1 MYALA
6 VAGLNGELG
15 RNSLRW
21 KCWFGDA
28 APAFLQG
35 QQRDSERQLPLYMAR
50 PRDPLI
56 DLTPFWK
63 TDLYQLCG
71 NIHGLP
77 NAPHLWCQEVKGRL
91 RGIGYR
97 QHDFDKMML
106 CKYDSD
112 DNLQSA
118 VICYVEDFLGIHRHD
133 YDAEG
138 LHDLG
143 ANFATLTQV
152 LHQE

>member
-1 MYALA
+1 MGFPMHRTCGVKKSKA
-6 VAGLNGELG
+6 
-15 RNSLRW
+15 
-21 KCWFGDA
+21 
-28 APAFLQG
+28 
-35 QQRDSERQLPLYMAR
+35 DS
-50 PRDPLI
+50 
-56 DLTPFWK
+56 
-63 TDLYQLCG
+63 
-71 NIHGLP
+71 
-77 NAPHLWCQEVKGRL
+77 V
-91 RGIGYR
+91 
-97 QHDFDKMML
+97 
-106 CKYDSD
+106 D